1 MTDTAMIQAIKKLY
15 LILIVIL
22 MTVPIQAQVLAVDRS
37 VISVP
42 EITANE
48 KFDLCS
54 DTTWIATSDQEWLTV
69 ATQLFWSTNDS
80 THFVTFVYS
89 GTAPDIGA
97 YEFLQNYV
105 TGHDSAF
112 AYLIAGA
119 NTGVPR
125 TATVTIQ
132 GTNVA
137 GYSEIIFTQSGAL
150 SSKPEVLKSLNGKIL
165 RTSNGK
171 FIIIYPPVN
180 E

>member
-1 MTDTAMIQAIKKLY
+1 METIAIIIKKVY

-22 MTVPIQAQVLAVDRS
+22 MTMPIQAQVLAVDRS

-42 EITANE
+42 ATAADE

-54 DTTWIATSDQEWLTV
+54 DTTWTVTSDQEWLTV
-69 ATQLFWSTNDS
+69 ATQLFWRTSDTS
-80 THFVTFVYS
+80 SFVSPVYS

-97 YEFLQNYV
+97 YEFLNDSV
-105 TGHDSAF
+105 VGHDSAF
-112 AYLIAGA
+112 VYLIASQNLGTA
-119 NTGVPR
+119 R

-137 GYSEIIFTQSGAL
+137 GYSTIVFNQAGAISGRSRII
-150 SSKPEVLKSLNGKIL
+150 KSPNGKIL
-165 RTSNGK
+165 RTTDGK
-171 FIIIYPPVN
+171 FIIVYPPI